1 MRDPTAQRLLQHWV
15 DLVGDLLLRPHP
27 TMPIERLL
35 AELYL
40 TFGTGTSWTWRDA
53 DETFGFLLHRPVPE
67 WPVVRNQWIRGCRS
81 SASSAQSCS

>member
-35 AELYL
+35 AAAGRFVDRVVATQIGE
-40 TFGTGTSWTWRDA
+40 TWA
-53 DETFGFLLHRPVPE
+53 LP
-67 WPVVRNQWIRGCRS
+67 
-81 SASSAQSCS
+81 